1 MHSTIVLF
9 GFHLGKYGVVSRFF
23 FFAFFRVVAVNN
35 DASQHW
41 NDSLPPVFLFFFHS
55 VLIQSWCGFGLGVFS
70 RDENDYAL

>member
-9 GFHLGKYGVVSRFF
+9 GFHLGKYGVVSRF

-41 NDSLPPVFLFFFHS
+41 NDSLPPVFCFFFFHS